1 MEDPART
8 GPTRP
13 SPLWPCSAL
22 LAGLN
27 LILYAPVLDNGLS
40 LDDFNW
46 LARAEFAS
54 SWWSFVFG
62 VEPGQILNPVPRG
75 MFLLLHR
82 LSGGEPFPFHAAIL
96 GLHVVTVILLLVLV
110 DRVAGNRQVALLA
123 AILFSLE
130 SSYDEAIFWV
140 AAFFYPLSGV
150 LCLGALIAA
159 GSFLTLG
166 GTRRALV
173 TVALAAAGV
182 LTKASCFAVLPVMLL
197 LPGPRPRR
205 ARLAGLL
212 ASLVVAAVAV
222 NVAVG
227 AGSSYLIS
235 EGHYR
240 LGSHVASNVLSYLG
254 WMIVPFDQ
262 ALGWLGLSVPWPA
275 AWQVLGAA
283 ALAALVVIVLRAG
296 AWARAFVGLLVSPLA
311 LALPFVFEPV
321 SRYTYLPALGAS
333 ALAAGLLVAV
343 VGGASRFRWLRTSL
357 LAGAALLSLADTRLR
372 DNHYEYRERLM
383 ATWVDDVVAAVPA
396 PPLGGTIRII
406 DLPRLAIDP
415 GIHLAAAL
423 QLAYDDPR
431 LHLEI
436 LSGDDLPSG
445 EGPTL
450 RYLAGRITLEESA
463 GTDGGQPSPG
473 EVPRDHVPEVE
484 QIDPEQRERSGERG
498 QEPPAADKL
507 PEAEGEQR
515 RAGRGQHQQVSALGL
530 EVVPAVR
537 DQRDQQGGV
546 RDDRPEDG
554 SVGAAPARPGPAETH
569 EPETEPDRGRSR
581 QGDVD
586 DEGPRIGQHLHPAE
600 GAPPA
605 LEAAPQEDRD
615 PVLAE
620 QREVWARVVE
630 PQRTGGHRERVRPAV
645 EHGVPDDPGSRDRQ
659 GDCTGRD
666 GGPQPAG
673 ARSDDPE
680 PHAVQRDREQG
691 ADLGQDADADR
702 DADPQRAKARCQ
714 SEQQSGPDQ
723 LDRRIVADRHGHGA
737 THRVERDEKRRG
749 GCDPAIVAE
758 HGPHEE
764 RSDRDHRTRQQQ
776 VEETDGGEGPGQVD
790 QQRRDEVVQR
800 RLVCL
805 VADGDDPGVAWTDAV
820 EVVALQLLE
829 WFGRPG
835 IRRHHRKAAT
845 ICQFEDVIQVRGL
858 VRPVER
864 GYRGQ
869 VPDGER
875 RVDEDRDR
883 QPHAARDARCG
894 CDEIVHEA

>member
-227 AGSSYLIS
+227 
-235 EGHYR
+235 
-240 LGSHVASNVLSYLG
+240 ASNVLSYLG

-586 DEGPRIGQHLHPAE
+586 DEGPRIGQHLHRCPTSSGSSATGRSRSRARRAARGVGE
-600 GAPPA
+600 GGRPPA
-605 LEAAPQEDRD
+605 HRRPPRAGPPSRRARRSGRS
-615 PVLAE
+615 
-620 QREVWARVVE
+620 RE
-630 PQRTGGHRERVRPAV
+630 PRP
-645 EHGVPDDPGSRDRQ
+645 PG
-659 GDCTGRD
+659 
-666 GGPQPAG
+666 
-673 ARSDDPE
+673 
-680 PHAVQRDREQG
+680 
-691 ADLGQDADADR
+691 
-702 DADPQRAKARCQ
+702 
-714 SEQQSGPDQ
+714 
-723 LDRRIVADRHGHGA
+723 
-737 THRVERDEKRRG
+737 
-749 GCDPAIVAE
+749 
-758 HGPHEE
+758 
-764 RSDRDHRTRQQQ
+764 
-776 VEETDGGEGPGQVD
+776 
-790 QQRRDEVVQR
+790 
-800 RLVCL
+800 RLY
-805 VADGDDPGVAWTDAV
+805 
-820 EVVALQLLE
+820 
-829 WFGRPG
+829 RP
-835 IRRHHRKAAT
+835 
-845 ICQFEDVIQVRGL
+845 
-858 VRPVER
+858 
-864 GYRGQ
+864 
-869 VPDGER
+869 
-875 RVDEDRDR
+875 
-883 QPHAARDARCG
+883 
-894 CDEIVHEA
+894 